1 MNKFKDFFSSKKPVA
16 VIGLLFACF
25 FLYTNLQAYFH
36 LKYFSV
42 YGIAECTE
50 IDTQNSNSY
59 AMYEFYVGSK
69 KIEGAT
75 YLDGKIYPGWVGKHF
90 KVQYS
95 SKDPK
100 INEIFL
106 DKPVYD
112 TVRIKK
118 AGFVI
123 KVQEKKEKRNQF
135 RD

>member
-1 MNKFKDFFSSKKPVA
+1 MLCMSFMSA
-16 VIGLLFACF
+16 V
-25 FLYTNLQAYFH
+25 
-36 LKYFSV
+36 
-42 YGIAECTE
+42 
-50 IDTQNSNSY
+50 
-59 AMYEFYVGSK
+59 K

-95 SKDPK
+95 SKDPE

-123 KVQEKKEKRNQF
+123 KVQKKKEKRNQF

>member
-1 MNKFKDFFSSKKPVA
+1 MNNFESFLNSKTPLKY
-16 VIGLLFACF
+16 ILLFAIIYAIYTNGKEYYHF
-25 FLYTNLQAYFH
+25 NLYT
-36 LKYFSV
+36 V

-50 IDTQNSNSY
+50 IEIQNTNTY
-59 AMYEFYVGSK
+59 AAYKFYV
-69 KIEGAT
+69 
-75 YLDGKIYPGWVGKHF
+75 DGKRINGSIQLGSIVYPGWVGKHF

-95 SKDPK
+95 SKDPE
-100 INEIFL
+100 INEILL

>member
-1 MNKFKDFFSSKKPVA
+1 M
-16 VIGLLFACF
+16 F
-25 FLYTNLQAYFH
+25 FLYANLQTYFH

-50 IDTQNSNSY
+50 IDIQNTNTY
-59 AMYEFYVGSK
+59 AAYKFYV
-69 KIEGAT
+69 
-75 YLDGKIYPGWVGKHF
+75 DGKRINGSIQLGSIVYPGWVGKHF

-95 SKDPK
+95 SKDPE
-100 INEIFL
+100 INNL
-106 DKPVYD
+106 LLSKPVYD